1 MRNNR
6 ISTARLHLIAAT
18 YEHLRAELE
27 SPGHL
32 EALLHA
38 AIDPGWPPGEYD
50 RSAQEFFKD
59 KARDGGKAAEGWF
72 CWYAIRKGTEQ
83 SPPVVIGAGGFFGPP
98 NDKGE
103 VEIGFSIM
111 PAHRK
116 QGYATE
122 LVNALAAWAFDDTRT
137 TKIIA
142 RTTRGN
148 TASCGIIKKTGFT
161 QNDCTENNLVYVLAK
176 NGKTHEKA

>member
-1 MRNNR
+1 MRSNR
-6 ISTARLHLIAAT
+6 ISTPRLELIAAA

-27 SPGHL
+27 SPEHL
-32 EALLHA
+32 GALLHA
-38 AIDPGWPPGEYD
+38 AIEPGWPPGEYD
-50 RSAQEFFKD
+50 RSAQEFFQD
-59 KARDGGKAAEGWF
+59 KMRDGGKAVEGWF

-83 SPPVVIGAGGFFGPP
+83 SPSVLIGAGGFFGPP

-111 PAHRK
+111 PAHRRH
-116 QGYATE
+116 GYATE
-122 LVNALAAWAFDDTRT
+122 LVNALVAWAFDDTRT

-148 TASCGIIKKTGFT
+148 TASCGIIKKKGFT
-161 QNDCTENNLVYVLAK
+161 QSDCAGNDLVYGLTK
-176 NGKTHEKA
+176 NEKTHEKA